1 MPNDPTPGSFPLP
14 NQTSP
19 VKLTDAVA
27 PDLSTPPII
36 EELPNSTPEPIEVIV
51 APEPTAPRSEA
62 QIPSIP
68 EGKPAT
74 MSSSVRKPFPV
85 VTALLLL
92 ISIGAIAATYF
103 FYQQTKSLNV
113 QLTQITQTM
122 QQQQIKENQTIP
134 SPTLTE
140 VISPTLAISETPII
154 PTPITTA
161 NTGKVFS
168 NIASVIATAQKQ
180 YPTAQLI
187 MIKTESFQDPTL
199 ATIKYWFRQ
208 TPTDKKYLYV
218 LAEPGKDL
226 VVVDQQVT
234 VAENTLTPSLNQ
246 LAANSQLGIDL
257 PEAIS
262 ISSAACPT
270 TFNCTISSV
279 SGQYIK
285 SNVTLWQITYK
296 PADSAG
302 RPSDNSQPFVVQIDA
317 ATKKILYKNQ

>member
-1 MPNDPTPGSFPLP
+1 MPNDPTTGSFPQP
-14 NQTSP
+14 VQTTP
-19 VKLTDAVA
+19 EIQLTDAVA
-27 PDLSTPPII
+27 PDLSAM
-36 EELPNSTPEPIEVIV
+36 
-51 APEPTAPRSEA
+51 APEPVAPRSEV

-68 EGKPAT
+68 EGQPAT
-74 MSSSVRKPFPV
+74 MPSSVRKPFPV

-134 SPTLTE
+134 QPKADPPLAETPTFVPSPT
-140 VISPTLAISETPII
+140 ATPSA
-154 PTPITTA
+154 TR
-161 NTGKVFS
+161 KVFTD
-168 NIASVIATAQKQ
+168 IQTVIATTQKQ
-180 YPTAQLI
+180 YPSAQLI
-187 MIKTESFQDPTL
+187 MIKTESFQDPSL

-218 LAEPGKDL
+218 MAEPGKDL

-257 PEAIS
+257 PEAVS
-262 ISSAACPT
+262 ISTAACPT
-270 TFNCTISSV
+270 TFNCATSSI

-285 SNVTLWQITYK
+285 SSVTLWQITYK
-296 PADSAG
+296 PAESAG
-302 RPSDNSQPFVVQIDA
+302 RPSDNSQPFVVQIDST
-317 ATKKILYKNQ
+317 TKKILYKSL

>member
-1 MPNDPTPGSFPLP
+1 MPNDPTPGSFP
-14 NQTSP
+14 QP
-19 VKLTDAVA
+19 VQATPEVQLTDAVA
-27 PDLSTPPII
+27 PDLSTPPVI
-36 EELPNSTPEPIEVIV
+36 EELPNSTPEPIEVI

-74 MSSSVRKPFPV
+74 MPTSAGKPFPV

-92 ISIGAIAATYF
+92 ISISAIAATYF
-103 FYQQTKSLNV
+103 FYQQTKSLNA

-122 QQQQIKENQTIP
+122 QQQQIKENQ
-134 SPTLTE
+134 
-140 VISPTLAISETPII
+140 II
-154 PTPITTA
+154 PTQTPAPDLTITQTPITTPSPTA
-161 NTGKVFS
+161 TASATGKVFS
-168 NIASVIATAQKQ
+168 DIQTIIATAQKQ

-187 MIKTESFQDPTL
+187 MIKTESFQDPAL

-218 LAEPGKDL
+218 LAEPDKNL

-234 VAENTLTPSLNQ
+234 VSENTLTPSLNQ
-246 LAANSQLGIDL
+246 LAANSQLGLDL
-257 PEAIS
+257 PEAVS

-270 TFNCTISSV
+270 TFNCAATSI

-285 SNVTLWQITYK
+285 PFGSAQDRSSVTLWQISYK
-296 PADSAG
+296 PAN
-302 RPSDNSQPFVVQIDA
+302 NSTPFVVQIDA
-317 ATKKILYKNQ
+317 TTGKILYKSP

>member
-1 MPNDPTPGSFPLP
+1 MPNDQTGSFPTP
-14 NQTSP
+14 PSNTTVETSP
-19 VKLTDAVA
+19 VKLTDEVA

-36 EELPNSTPEPIEVIV
+36 EETPNSVPEPIEVI
-51 APEPTAPRSEA
+51 APEPAA
-62 QIPSIP
+62 QIP
-68 EGKPAT
+68 AT
-74 MSSSVRKPFPV
+74 MPTSIRKPFPI

-103 FYQQTKSLNV
+103 FYQQTKSLNA

-122 QQQQIKENQTIP
+122 QQQQIKENQIIPTQTPIITP
-134 SPTLTE
+134 SPTAT
-140 VISPTLAISETPII
+140 SSA
-154 PTPITTA
+154 
-161 NTGKVFS
+161 TGKVFG
-168 NIASVIATAQKQ
+168 NIQTVIATAQKQ

-199 ATIKYWFRQ
+199 AVIKYWFRQ

-218 LAEPGKDL
+218 MAEPNKDL

-257 PEAIS
+257 PEAVS

-270 TFNCTISSV
+270 TFNCTTSSI

-285 SNVTLWQITYK
+285 SNATLWQISFK
-296 PADSAG
+296 SGDS
-302 RPSDNSQPFVVQIDA
+302 SQPFVVQIDA
-317 ATKKILYKNQ
+317 TTKKILYKSH